1 MHISTPSSGQMDS
14 SLSETGKPLNIQFK
28 KVTTMA
34 SGFMDKNAIIK
45 EKMNKLLAWIEDADE
60 EVWGDDE

>member
-1 MHISTPSSGQMDS
+1 MHISTLFSGQMDT
-14 SLSETGKPLNIQFK
+14 SLSETGKPLIQFK
-28 KVTTMA
+28 KVTIMV

-45 EKMNKLLAWIEDADE
+45 ERMDELLAWIEDADE